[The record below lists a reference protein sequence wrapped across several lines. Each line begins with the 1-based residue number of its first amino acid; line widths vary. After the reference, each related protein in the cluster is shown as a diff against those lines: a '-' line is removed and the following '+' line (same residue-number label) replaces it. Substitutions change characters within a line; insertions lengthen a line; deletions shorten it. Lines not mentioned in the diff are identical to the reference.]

1 MEEFNNYFCNMIGID
16 LSNKNTYNID
26 IYTTMKTNNKSTLFI
41 LPTSIY
47 EIQKEIFN

>member
-1 MEEFNNYFCNMIGID
+1 MIGID
-16 LSNKNTYNID
+16 LSNKIKSNTYNID